1 MDQKFQEF
9 HKRLDDFEL
18 RVLERPSLTSDMY
31 YFCIELASV
40 QADVDAILSTPAI
53 KPQAS
58 PFALGNDTVLGY
70 II

>member
-40 QADVDAILSTPAI
+40 
-53 KPQAS
+53 
-58 PFALGNDTVLGY
+58 
-70 II
+70 